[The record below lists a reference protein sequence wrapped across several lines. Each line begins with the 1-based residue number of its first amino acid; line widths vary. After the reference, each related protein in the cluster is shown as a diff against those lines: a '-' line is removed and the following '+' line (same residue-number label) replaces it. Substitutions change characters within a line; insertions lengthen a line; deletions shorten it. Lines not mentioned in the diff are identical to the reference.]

1 MATKQKNWEAEWKAI
16 SAESKKLAK
25 RANQRLVRLEKYS
38 SRAGLSSITKFAY
51 AKAQEYIKSNLG
63 IGKKGKGRFK
73 EHVKLF
79 DVSDGSKQLSGQAL
93 YKANVQIQR
102 QRIKAMEEFLAAESS
117 TLGQSRAGVK
127 TIGIK
132 KIYENRAQTITDKYL
147 DRYGLEMTENDLKR
161 FFDSKKQAKLE
172 KIVGSKQMFV
182 VASVIKKLNIR
193 GSRIELETFVKSHV
207 DLNQYK
213 DDAPDLDMK
222 ANESRAKYLER
233 LRDHLNYTEDNVLND
248 MITNALKEGINAKNI
263 FI

>member
-1 MATKQKNWEAEWKAI
+1 MATKQKNWEKEWKAI
-16 SAESKKLAK
+16 AAESRKLAK
-25 RANQRLVRLEKYS
+25 RANQRLVRLEQYS
-38 SRAGLSSITKFAY
+38 KREGLSSITKYAY

-63 IGKKGKGRFK
+63 IGSKGKGRFK
-73 EHVKLF
+73 EHVKIF
-79 DVSDGSKQLSGQAL
+79 DVNDGSKQLTGQAL
-93 YKANVQIQR
+93 YKANVMIQR

-117 TLGQSRAGVK
+117 TLGQSRAGAK

-182 VASVIKKLNIR
+182 VASIIKKLNIK
-193 GSRIELETFVKSHV
+193 GSRKEIEKFVKTHV
-207 DLNQYK
+207 DLNQIK
-213 DDAPDLDMK
+213 QSDLK
-222 ANESRAKYLER
+222 IKVTESRAKYLER
-233 LRDHLNYTEDNVLND
+233 LRDHLNYTNDKVLND
-248 MITNALKEGINAKNI
+248 MVTNALKEGINADNI